1 MSGGGKGGKQTT
13 EVKIPAWLQQAAQ
26 RNLARADEIAQIG
39 YVPYFGPD
47 VAAFTPMQQAA
58 FQNTGQAAQAFGM
71 AAPSDPMAG
80 MPAPQTF
87 AGGVQGYSSAP
98 MFQQSL
104 DALAAARPGQFAAL
118 QAPFI
123 NPITGADPASPFGN
137 WQAPTQGG
145 MGGKGGANGLMGLM
159 LGGGNGGGR
168 DESDRVSAH
177 SGGGYTGLRD
187 MFDGGGPGTSGSSF
201 SGGGMISGAANMA
214 GISPLGSR

>member
-13 EVKIPAWLQQAAQ
+13 EVKIPKWLEEAAQ

-80 MPAPQTF
+80 MPQAQTF

-104 DALAAARPGQFAAL
+104 DMLAAARPGQFAAL
-118 QAPFI
+118 MAPFI
-123 NPITGADPASPFGN
+123 DPVTGRQPLAPFGSG
-137 WQAPTQGG
+137 QRSGIGVPSGPSAP
-145 MGGKGGANGLMGLM
+145 GGAPLAPSDPLQLILAGLKNTR
-159 LGGGNGGGR
+159 GG
-168 DESDRVSAH
+168 E
-177 SGGGYTGLRD
+177 
-187 MFDGGGPGTSGSSF
+187 
-201 SGGGMISGAANMA
+201 
-214 GISPLGSR
+214 